1 MKRQEPCSAIRDS
14 TWYLPSE
21 VIRYIKMDYLSK
33 DSKTTRNLLS
43 QKDLRDLASQWL
55 EPFRVPQKFRIIT
68 DTSDF
73 FRINYDDVVLLNDH
87 PYLIRHNQKEGRF
100 GIDEEPK
107 FWVKGAI
114 DLIDGSR
121 KIIKLVFH
129 ERFKAKVGR
138 LVFDCVRSPVKEA
151 RVIDLVSRHPNFMTG
166 FSVKDSAGNVVRI
179 LDYIHGKTMADYAAY
194 AGKNHEEHFCAKFR
208 SIFKEFIEA
217 VKAVKFLHEN
227 NEIHGD
233 IRRDHLLRDKTTDRF
248 RWIDFDFT
256 YSHHENRFGYDIFG
270 LGNILAY
277 ITGGGDITVQQLK
290 KEKPDIFSKLSDEDL
305 NIIFHNRVVNLKK
318 VFPYMPESLNNILLH
333 FSMGAEVFY
342 DDTGQLL
349 DDMIKAEDSLQKT

>member
-1 MKRQEPCSAIRDS
+1 VIKYNKVAYSSKNNKTIRN
-14 TWYLPSE
+14 P
-21 VIRYIKMDYLSK
+21 
-33 DSKTTRNLLS
+33 LS
-43 QKDLRDLASQWL
+43 QEDLRERALQWL
-55 EPFRVPQKFRIIT
+55 EPFRVPQKFRIIR

-73 FRINYDDVVLLNDH
+73 FRVDYDDVVILNNH

-121 KIIKLVFH
+121 KIIKLVFY
-129 ERFKAKVGR
+129 ERFKARVGH

-151 RVIDLVSRHPNFMTG
+151 RVIDIVSRHPNFMTG

-179 LDYIHGKTMADYAAY
+179 LDYIYGKTMADYAAY
-194 AGKNHEEHFCAKFR
+194 EGKNHEEYFWTEFHD
-208 SIFKEFIEA
+208 IFKEFIEA

-227 NEIHGD
+227 NEVHGD
-233 IRRDHLLRDKTTDRF
+233 TRRDHLLKDKTTGRF

-256 YSHHENRFGYDIFG
+256 YGHHENRFGYDIFG

-290 KEKPDIFSKLSDEDL
+290 KEKPDIFSRLSEDDM

-318 VFPYMPESLNNILLH
+318 VFSHIPESLNNILLH

-349 DDMIKAEDSLQKT
+349 DDMMKAEDSLHKA